1 MRPVKLTMQAFG
13 SYGRKTEIDFT
24 KANRNLFLITGDT
37 GAGKT
42 TIFDAIVFALYGE
55 TGSTNN
61 KKDGAELASQYV
73 EVTEETKKKNK
84 KKTGKNGADGEALEP
99 NGSGSGRTGDDVA
112 ENTTGSVALK
122 VSAVTLGTDGSAPQK
137 ALQPFVELTFSE
149 VVGGEP
155 QLYTVKRTPHFIRPA
170 KRKGAKPQ
178 PVNETVELTQPDGQ
192 AFPGKIEEINQ
203 KIRAIVGLT
212 QSQFMQIAMIAQG
225 EFMELLRASSDE
237 KKVIFRK
244 LFGTELF
251 PRIVAEL
258 KTRKDAKQNEMDR
271 IFASCK
277 AEVGRVVLP
286 EETFAEEFF
295 VNEAANKNAAE
306 SNAEKIS
313 DGQEELNL
321 FAEHEANE
329 NKIGNENKI
338 ENKNENGSETK
349 TENKFFTLAE
359 LKEMQKNILAS
370 TQLHVPMLEDFV
382 AGLQTLCETL
392 QNLQEQTKKTEAL
405 AQKDRDDARDA
416 LQQAKSLSVSFEQ
429 LEAATKTLA
438 LCKAEEKGIAE
449 AATLIEQ
456 ITAAYEVQ
464 AVYQRFTDGEKIF
477 LETNRKLNA
486 QEKNLPQLGDAF
498 TKAGEAEAAAKNVRD
513 EEREAF
519 AKLSERVAQ
528 ALSVFEKIKNAEQE
542 LAQRQTQLKKA
553 TAAEEKAKGALQFFE
568 NQEQNWKQKTEAL
581 ADAEVLLEQWKQKVE
596 KAQALQTFWQE
607 ESAECEDCQRQKTLA
622 EKAEQTY
629 QKSRQA
635 LIEKQEDYNRKNLA
649 FLDAQAG
656 YIAQQL
662 KPGEPCPVCG
672 STEHPQP
679 CALAE
684 EHTDLTREVIDALAK
699 EVSALDA
706 DSSKKAIAAHAAKEL
721 LEDKT
726 KRLKENLAK
735 LRNQMAETIPDVPET
750 MVLRDARMLIDRWQ
764 KQLEKEGVALEQN
777 AKTLKDVRE
786 ALRNAD
792 SKKAE
797 LKTDFEAKQKIAM
810 DTRAAFAAAE
820 ETLKNLA
827 QQKEYASAEEARKLL
842 ADAEA
847 EKEKKD
853 AAYET
858 ANKKLLEA
866 KQAKETAETLIAQYK
881 DALPGQKEER
891 DARRL
896 AYETI
901 LKEKATIFAADEAVT
916 QQDASAP
923 QVDGGP
929 GAVTGEAIKEQDHG
943 LQNEFAKQN
952 ASAAQKNSETQWQS
966 VVAAHRKEE
975 VAALQQKINEHNT
988 KRISAQ
994 SAAKTAKQT
1003 IAGRARPDVAALQT
1017 AADAAEAKLAAVQTE
1032 LQNTKNLLDKNSV
1045 ACDALARNLEANG
1058 KAAREYGRVAL
1069 LHDRLNGKQKDAR
1082 MDIETFVQRYYLQRI
1097 LYAANRRFQE
1107 MSAGQFELR
1116 MTGEEQAGQG
1126 KNRGLDL
1133 MVYSAVTG
1141 KEREVRTLSGGES
1154 FMAALSLALGMADQ
1168 IQESSASINLDV
1180 MFIDEGF
1187 GSLDEHS
1194 RSQAVRVLKQMAGG
1208 SRLVGII
1215 SHVAELKQEIED
1227 QLLVTKD
1234 EEGSH
1239 TRWQLS

>member
-99 NGSGSGRTGDDVA
+99 NGSGSGRAGDDVA

-178 PVNETVELTQPDGQ
+178 PVNETVELTQPNGQ
-192 AFPGKIEEINQ
+192 IFPGKIEEINQ

-258 KTRKDAKQNEMDR
+258 KTRKDAKQKEMDC
-271 IFASCK
+271 IFAACK
-277 AEVGRVVLP
+277 AEVGRVVMP
-286 EETFAEEFF
+286 EETFAEEIF

-329 NKIGNENKI
+329 NKIGNENK
-338 ENKNENGSETK
+338 NENGSETK
-349 TENKFFTLAE
+349 TEKKIFTLAE

-429 LEAATKTLA
+429 LEAAIKTLA

-464 AVYQRFTDGEKIF
+464 AVYQRFADGEKIF
-477 LETNRKLNA
+477 SETNRKLNA

-553 TAAEEKAKGALQFFE
+553 TAAEEKAKGALQIFE
-568 NQEQNWKQKTEAL
+568 SQEQNWKQKTEAL

-607 ESAECEDCQRQKTLA
+607 ESAECEDCQRQKMLA

-764 KQLEKEGVALEQN
+764 KQLEKEGVALKQN

-792 SKKAE
+792 TKKAE

-810 DTRAAFAAAE
+810 DARAAFAAAE

-853 AAYET
+853 AAYEA
-858 ANKKLLEA
+858 ANKELLAA
-866 KQAKETAETLIAQYK
+866 KQAKETAETLISQYK

-896 AYETI
+896 AYETT
-901 LKEKATIFAADEAVT
+901 LKEKATIFAADEEVT

-923 QVDGGP
+923 QVD
-929 GAVTGEAIKEQDHG
+929 
-943 LQNEFAKQN
+943 
-952 ASAAQKNSETQWQS
+952 SETQWQS
-966 VVAAHRKEE
+966 VVDTHRKEE

>member
-73 EVTEETKKKNK
+73 EVTEETKKNNK
-84 KKTGKNGADGEALEP
+84 KKKIGKNGADGEAVEQ
-99 NGSGSGRTGDDVA
+99 NGSGSGRAGDDVA

-122 VSAVTLGTDGSAPQK
+122 VSAVTLGADGSAPQK

-258 KTRKDAKQNEMDR
+258 KTRKDAKQKEMDR

-286 EETFAEEFF
+286 EETFAEEIF
-295 VNEAANKNAAE
+295 VNEAANKNTAE

-382 AGLQTLCETL
+382 AGLQTLCEAL

-464 AVYQRFTDGEKIF
+464 AVYQRFADGEKIIS
-477 LETNRKLNA
+477 ETNRKLNA

-810 DTRAAFAAAE
+810 DIRAAFAAAE

-827 QQKEYASAEEARKLL
+827 QQKEYASAEEARKML
-842 ADAEA
+842 ADAETV
-847 EKEKKD
+847 KKKKD
-853 AAYET
+853 AAYEA
-858 ANKKLLEA
+858 ANKELLA
-866 KQAKETAETLIAQYK
+866 SKQAKETAETLIAQYK

-916 QQDASAP
+916 QQDANAP
-923 QVDGGP
+923 RVD
-929 GAVTGEAIKEQDHG
+929 
-943 LQNEFAKQN
+943 
-952 ASAAQKNSETQWQS
+952 SETQWQS

-1003 IAGRARPDVAALQT
+1003 IAGRARPDVDALQT
-1017 AADAAEAKLAAVQTE
+1017 AADAAEAKLAVVQTE

-1187 GSLDEHS
+1187 GFLDEHS

>member
-73 EVTEETKKKNK
+73 EVTEETKKNNK
-84 KKTGKNGADGEALEP
+84 KKKIGKNGADGEAVEQ
-99 NGSGSGRTGDDVA
+99 NGSGSGRAGDDVA

-122 VSAVTLGTDGSAPQK
+122 VSAVTLGADGSAPQK

-258 KTRKDAKQNEMDR
+258 KTRKDAKQKEMDR

-286 EETFAEEFF
+286 EETFAEEIF
-295 VNEAANKNAAE
+295 VNEAANKNTAE

-382 AGLQTLCETL
+382 AGLQTLCEAL

-464 AVYQRFTDGEKIF
+464 AVYQRFADGEKIF
-477 LETNRKLNA
+477 SEANRKLNA
-486 QEKNLPQLGDAF
+486 QEKNLPQLGVAF

-553 TAAEEKAKGALQFFE
+553 MAAEEKAKGALQFFE

-810 DTRAAFAAAE
+810 DIRAAFAAAE

-827 QQKEYASAEEARKLL
+827 QQKEYESAEEARKML

-853 AAYET
+853 AAYEA
-858 ANKKLLEA
+858 ANKELLAA

-916 QQDASAP
+916 QQDASA
-923 QVDGGP
+923 
-929 GAVTGEAIKEQDHG
+929 
-943 LQNEFAKQN
+943 
-952 ASAAQKNSETQWQS
+952 AQKNSETQWQS

-975 VAALQQKINEHNT
+975 VTALQQKINEHNT
-988 KRISAQ
+988 KLISAQ
-994 SAAKTAKQT
+994 SAAETAKQT

-1058 KAAREYGRVAL
+1058 KAAWEYGRVAL

-1187 GSLDEHS
+1187 GFLDEHS

>member
-1 MRPVKLTMQAFG
+1 
-13 SYGRKTEIDFT
+13 
-24 KANRNLFLITGDT
+24 
-37 GAGKT
+37 
-42 TIFDAIVFALYGE
+42 
-55 TGSTNN
+55 
-61 KKDGAELASQYV
+61 
-73 EVTEETKKKNK
+73 
-84 KKTGKNGADGEALEP
+84 
-99 NGSGSGRTGDDVA
+99 
-112 ENTTGSVALK
+112 
-122 VSAVTLGTDGSAPQK
+122 
-137 ALQPFVELTFSE
+137 
-149 VVGGEP
+149 
-155 QLYTVKRTPHFIRPA
+155 
-170 KRKGAKPQ
+170 
-178 PVNETVELTQPDGQ
+178 
-192 AFPGKIEEINQ
+192 
-203 KIRAIVGLT
+203 
-212 QSQFMQIAMIAQG
+212 
-225 EFMELLRASSDE
+225 MELLRASSDE

-258 KTRKDAKQNEMDR
+258 KTRKDAKQKEMDR

-286 EETFAEEFF
+286 EETFAEEIF
-295 VNEAANKNAAE
+295 VNEAANKKAAE

-313 DGQEELNL
+313 GGQEELNL
-321 FAEHEANE
+321 FAEHEASE

-429 LEAATKTLA
+429 LEAAAKTLA
-438 LCKAEEKGIAE
+438 LCKAEEKGMAE

-464 AVYQRFTDGEKIF
+464 AVYQRFADGEKIF
-477 LETNRKLNA
+477 SETNRKLNA

-498 TKAGEAEAAAKNVRD
+498 TKASEAEAAAKNVRD

-542 LAQRQTQLKKA
+542 LAQRQTQLNKA
-553 TAAEEKAKGALQFFE
+553 TAAEEKAKGTLQFFE
-568 NQEQNWKQKTEAL
+568 NQEQNWKQKTVAL

-684 EHTDLTREVIDALAK
+684 EHTDLTREVIDVLAK

-764 KQLEKEGVALEQN
+764 KQLEKEGVALKQN

-797 LKTDFEAKQKIAM
+797 LKTDFDAKQKIAM
-810 DTRAAFAAAE
+810 DARAAFAAAE
-820 ETLKNLA
+820 EALKNLA
-827 QQKEYASAEEARKLL
+827 QQKEYESAEEARKLL

-853 AAYET
+853 AAYEAT
-858 ANKKLLEA
+858 NKKLLAA

-923 QVDGGP
+923 QVD
-929 GAVTGEAIKEQDHG
+929 
-943 LQNEFAKQN
+943 
-952 ASAAQKNSETQWQS
+952 SETQWQS

-975 VAALQQKINEHNT
+975 VAALQQKINEYNT

-1017 AADAAEAKLAAVQTE
+1017 AADAAEAKLAVVQTE

-1116 MTGEEQAGQG
+1116 MTGGEQAGQG

>member
-73 EVTEETKKKNK
+73 EVTEETKKNNK
-84 KKTGKNGADGEALEP
+84 KKKIGKNGADGEAVEQ
-99 NGSGSGRTGDDVA
+99 NGSGSGRAGDDVA

-122 VSAVTLGTDGSAPQK
+122 VSAVTLGADGSAPQK

-258 KTRKDAKQNEMDR
+258 KTRKDAKQKEMDR
-271 IFASCK
+271 IFAACK

-286 EETFAEEFF
+286 EETFAEEIF
-295 VNEAANKNAAE
+295 VNEAANKNTAE

-382 AGLQTLCETL
+382 AGLQTLCEAL

-464 AVYQRFTDGEKIF
+464 AVYQRFADGEKIF
-477 LETNRKLNA
+477 SEANRKLNA
-486 QEKNLPQLGDAF
+486 QEKNLPQLGVAF

-553 TAAEEKAKGALQFFE
+553 MAAEEKAKGALQFFE

-810 DTRAAFAAAE
+810 DIRAAFAAAE

-827 QQKEYASAEEARKLL
+827 QQKEYESAEEARKML

-853 AAYET
+853 AAYEA
-858 ANKKLLEA
+858 ANKELLAA

-916 QQDASAP
+916 QQDASA
-923 QVDGGP
+923 
-929 GAVTGEAIKEQDHG
+929 
-943 LQNEFAKQN
+943 
-952 ASAAQKNSETQWQS
+952 AQKNSETQWQS

-975 VAALQQKINEHNT
+975 VTALQQKINEHNT
-988 KRISAQ
+988 KLISAQ
-994 SAAKTAKQT
+994 SAAETAKQT

-1058 KAAREYGRVAL
+1058 KAAWEYGRVAL

>member
-99 NGSGSGRTGDDVA
+99 NGSGSGRAGDDVA

-192 AFPGKIEEINQ
+192 IFPGKIEEINQ

-258 KTRKDAKQNEMDR
+258 KTRKDAKQKEMDR

-286 EETFAEEFF
+286 EETFAEEIF
-295 VNEAANKNAAE
+295 VNEAANKKAAE

-313 DGQEELNL
+313 GGQEELNL
-321 FAEHEANE
+321 FAEHEASE

-429 LEAATKTLA
+429 LEAAAKTLA
-438 LCKAEEKGIAE
+438 LCKAEEKGMAE

-464 AVYQRFTDGEKIF
+464 AVYQRFADGEKIF
-477 LETNRKLNA
+477 SETNRKLNA

-498 TKAGEAEAAAKNVRD
+498 TKASEAEAAAKNVRD

-542 LAQRQTQLKKA
+542 LAQRQTQLNKA
-553 TAAEEKAKGALQFFE
+553 TAAEEKAKGTLQFFE
-568 NQEQNWKQKTEAL
+568 NQEQNWKQKTVAL

-684 EHTDLTREVIDALAK
+684 EHTDLTREVIDVLAK

-764 KQLEKEGVALEQN
+764 KQLEKEGVALKQN

-797 LKTDFEAKQKIAM
+797 LKTDFDAKQKIAM
-810 DTRAAFAAAE
+810 DARAAFAAAE
-820 ETLKNLA
+820 EALKNLA
-827 QQKEYASAEEARKLL
+827 QQKEYESAEEARKLL

-853 AAYET
+853 AAYEAT
-858 ANKKLLEA
+858 NKKLLAA

-923 QVDGGP
+923 QVD
-929 GAVTGEAIKEQDHG
+929 
-943 LQNEFAKQN
+943 
-952 ASAAQKNSETQWQS
+952 SETQWQS

-975 VAALQQKINEHNT
+975 VAALQQKINEYNT

-1017 AADAAEAKLAAVQTE
+1017 AADAAEAKLAVVQTE

-1116 MTGEEQAGQG
+1116 MTGGEQAGQG